1 MLDQREQ
8 IIPINL
14 EDEFKNSYLDYAM
27 SVIVGRA
34 LPDVRDG
41 LKPVHRRII
50 FAMKELNLFHNRP
63 YSKSAKIVGETMG
76 KYHPHGDSA
85 IYDSLVRMAQ
95 DFSLRYVLVDGQGN
109 FGSVDGDP
117 PAAMRYTEARMSKIA
132 SEMLVDIDKE
142 TVDFRPNYDG
152 KELEPAV
159 LPCAF
164 PNLLVNGSGGIAV
177 GMATNIPPHN
187 LNETVNALILLIDN
201 PNVKIEEILKIMPGP
216 DFPTGGFI
224 VGRAGIIEA
233 YKTGRGKITC
243 RARIRTEQL
252 KGGREAV
259 IITEIPY
266 QVNKTKV
273 IEDIANLVKYKK
285 IEGISDL
292 RDESDR
298 DGMRIV
304 IELKKG
310 EVSQIVI
317 NQLLK
322 HTQLEDTFGVILLAL
337 VDGRPR
343 YLSLLEMLRHFI
355 DHRKEVI
362 IRRTRFDL
370 DKAEKRL
377 HIVEGLKIAI
387 DNIDAVI
394 KLIRNSE
401 NVDVAREGLMTK
413 FKLSQIQ
420 ANAILDMRLQRLT
433 ALEISKLE
441 EEIRELKKFI
451 KHCKEILS
459 TPKMVL
465 DIIKDE
471 LLKIKENYGDVRR
484 TEIIDAE
491 SELTIEDLIAEER
504 MVVTISHVG
513 YIKRT
518 PTDLYRKQRRGG
530 RGSTGME
537 TKEEDWVEHL
547 FIGTTHDYILFFS
560 NKGKA
565 YWLKVYE
572 IPQGGRATKGRPI
585 INMLN
590 LEESEKIEAMIPV
603 KNFEDKYFLVMATKK
618 GQIVK
623 NALNLYSNPRSVGIK
638 AVKIDDDDELVA
650 VKMTNG
656 SQEIFIGTRNGMAIR
671 FHESEVR
678 DTGRFTGGVKGIKLR
693 GDDYVIGMEVIRPNT
708 TILTVCE
715 NGYGKR
721 TDIDQYGII
730 HRSGLGVINIRTT
743 ERNGK
748 VVSVQEVLDEDE
760 LIAITQSGMIIRFP
774 INQIRSISRNTQG
787 VKLINLQED
796 DKITSVAR
804 IEEKDLEGEEVPDS
818 ENGENE
824 PENSLFKEPDKET
837 E

>member
-1 MLDQREQ
+1 MQDQREQ

-14 EDEFKNSYLDYAM
+14 EDEFKNSYIDYAM

-34 LPDVRDG
+34 LPDIRDG

-50 FAMKELNLFHNRP
+50 FAMKELNLTHTRS
-63 YSKSAKIVGETMG
+63 YSKCAKIVGETMG
-76 KYHPHGDSA
+76 KFHPHGDKA
-85 IYDSLVRMAQ
+85 IYDTLVRMAQ
-95 DFSLRYVLVDGQGN
+95 DFSFRYPLIDGQGN
-109 FGSVDGDP
+109 FGSVDGDE
-117 PAAMRYTEARMSKIA
+117 PAAMRYTEARMSRIA
-132 SEMLVDIDKE
+132 EELLVDIDKD

-152 KELEPAV
+152 KELEPVV

-164 PNLLVNGSGGIAV
+164 PNLLVNGAEGIAV

-187 LNETVNALILLIDN
+187 LKETISGLIHLIDN
-201 PNVKIEEILKIMPGP
+201 PEAPLEEIMKFIPGP
-216 DFPTGGFI
+216 DFPTSGFI
-224 VGRAGIIEA
+224 VGRSGIYEA
-233 YKTGRGKITC
+233 YKTGRGKITV

-252 KGGREAV
+252 KGGKEAI

-266 QVNKTKV
+266 QVNKTTL
-273 IEDIANLVKYKK
+273 IENIARLVREKK
-285 IEGISDL
+285 IEGITDL

-304 IELKKG
+304 IELRKN
-310 EVSQIVI
+310 EISQVVI

-322 HTQLEDTFGVILLAL
+322 HTQLEDTYGIILLAL

-343 YLSLLEMLRHFI
+343 YLSLIKLLQHFI
-355 DHRKEVI
+355 NHRREVVV
-362 IRRTRFDL
+362 RRTRFDL

-394 KLIRNSE
+394 KLIKSSAT
-401 NVDVAREGLMTK
+401 VDEAREGLMNK
-413 FKLSQIQ
+413 FKLTVIQ

-441 EEIRELKKFI
+441 DEIKELKKFI

-459 TPKMVL
+459 TPKMVM
-465 DIIKDE
+465 DIIKEE
-471 LLKIKENYGDVRR
+471 LIRLRDTYGDVRR
-484 TEIIDAE
+484 TEIIEQDG
-491 SELTIEDLIAEER
+491 ELTIEDLIAEER
-504 MVVTISHVG
+504 MVVTVSHVG

-518 PTDLYRKQRRGG
+518 PTAVYRKQHRGG
-530 RGSTGME
+530 RGLTGME

-572 IPQGGRATKGRPI
+572 IPQGSRATKGRPMV
-585 INMLN
+585 NMLN
-590 LEESEKIEAMIPV
+590 LEEGEKIEAMIPV
-603 KNFEDKYFLVMATKK
+603 KNFEDNYFLVMATKK

-638 AVKIDDDDELVA
+638 AIKIDEDDELVA

-678 DTGRFTGGVKGIKLR
+678 DTGRFTGGVRGIKLR

-721 TDIDQYGII
+721 TDIDQYTII
-730 HRSGLGVINIRTT
+730 HRSGVGVINIKTS

-748 VVSVQEVLDEDE
+748 VVSIQEVIEDDE
-760 LIAITQSGMIIRFP
+760 LIAITLSGMIIRFP

-787 VKLINLQED
+787 VKLINLQEG
-796 DKITSVAR
+796 DKITGVAR
-804 IEEKDLEGEEVPDS
+804 IEEKDDLEGESPIGEDESPE
-818 ENGENE
+818 EN
-824 PENSLFKEPDKET
+824 LFPPT
-837 E
+837 EEGK